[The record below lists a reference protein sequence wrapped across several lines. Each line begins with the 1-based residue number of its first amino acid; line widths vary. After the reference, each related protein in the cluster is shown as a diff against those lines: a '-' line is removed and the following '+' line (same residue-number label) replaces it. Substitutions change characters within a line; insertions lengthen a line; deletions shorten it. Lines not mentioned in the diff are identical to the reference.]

1 MVLPLELFTSGTI
14 QFLNNFYTQRLIY
27 LLRGLT
33 GGSNWNNPFFHQL
46 AGDSCSGAFI

>member
-14 QFLNNFYTQRLIY
+14 QFLNNFCTQRLIY